1 MGGFKPLLDI
11 GGKPAL
17 LRLLDTIRA
26 AGIEDLVVVTGHE
39 RDAVESALAAYGD
52 ATQKNGSF
60 EHNGDGS
67 FYVSLRTQ
75 QEPSPCVSLCVSCVF
90 NETYESGMFSSV
102 QTGVRRAAT
111 MGEAGAA
118 LLFPADV
125 PLVSVGTILGLLDV
139 CEKDGPPRFAVPVF
153 NGRNGHPLL
162 IPSAFYKEILAYKGE
177 GGLKEIR
184 NRHSAEMLRY
194 EVDDEG
200 CVLDMDTPED
210 YEYLLDYAE
219 KAAGKMRDE

>member
-1 MGGFKPLLDI
+1 MLDI

-17 LRLLDTIRA
+17 FRLLDTIKA
-26 AGIEDLVVVTGHE
+26 AGVEDLVVVTGHE
-39 RDAVESALAAYGD
+39 RDAVESALAAFGD
-52 ATQKNGSF
+52 ATQKNGSL

-102 QTGVRRAAT
+102 QTGIRRAAAE
-111 MGEAGAA
+111 GEANANGNAGAA
-118 LLFPADV
+118 LLFPSDV
-125 PLVSVGTILGLLDV
+125 PLVSAETILGLLDV
-139 CEKDGPPRFAVPVF
+139 CEKDGPPHFAVPVF
-153 NGRNGHPLL
+153 NGKNGHPLL
-162 IPSAFYKEILAYKGE
+162 IPGAFYKEILEYKGV

-184 NRHSAEMLRY
+184 NRHGAEMLRY

-200 CVLDMDTPED
+200 CILDMDTPED
-210 YEYLLDYAE
+210 YEKLLEHAA
-219 KAAGKMRDE
+219 KAAESER